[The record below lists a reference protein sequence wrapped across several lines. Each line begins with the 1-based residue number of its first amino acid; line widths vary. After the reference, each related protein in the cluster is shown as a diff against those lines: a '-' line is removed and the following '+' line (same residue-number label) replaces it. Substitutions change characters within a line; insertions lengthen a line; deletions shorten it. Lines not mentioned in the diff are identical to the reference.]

1 MLAASLLLAVGGFA
15 VVAETAYRIRDA
27 EARARQARADI
38 DRVQQELGALMLGR
52 PTALARELG
61 MDPLAL
67 LDRAG
72 ELWRAGSKVA
82 IDARGRV
89 AEYTI
94 TVPFSQPRLTFQ
106 NRPSVHS
113 VTERARVAT
122 VLAIDPPRGCVRSG
136 LNSTG
141 ALNEITLVVRC
152 DHPDSALAGMLPR

>member
-1 MLAASLLLAVGGFA
+1 
-15 VVAETAYRIRDA
+15 
-27 EARARQARADI
+27 
-38 DRVQQELGALMLGR
+38 MLGR

-106 NRPSVHS
+106 NRP
-113 VTERARVAT
+113 RAWSQLSRISPA
-122 VLAIDPPRGCVRSG
+122 RR
-136 LNSTG
+136 
-141 ALNEITLVVRC
+141 
-152 DHPDSALAGMLPR
+152 LPV